1 MMPPLLPP
9 DDEEL
14 EDDDDELDDDEPD
27 DDDELDDEEELDEE
41 EVDEPDEE
49 FIGVALESPPP
60 QPASSTAE
68 ITRLASAPDADM
80 ERVVITSSP
89 LMLADARAAQCTPRS
104 SPFGPVVLH
113 NQTFATTDSSPHADP
128 RGEMNRQLAP
138 SVTAYR

>member
-1 MMPPLLPP
+1 MMPPLPPP

-14 EDDDDELDDDEPD
+14 DDELDDDEPD
-27 DDDELDDEEELDEE
+27 DDDELEDEEELDEE

-49 FIGVALESPPP
+49 LIGVALESPPP

-68 ITRLASAPDADM
+68 IIRLASAPDADM

-89 LMLADARAAQCTPRS
+89 LMLADARPAQCTPRS
-104 SPFGPVVLH
+104 SAFWPVVLH

-128 RGEMNRQLAP
+128 RGEINRQLAT
-138 SVTAYR
+138 SVTASR